1 MIGQLYNEEVR
12 EHKLH
17 LIVLLLQERF
27 SVCRIVNRTG
37 SLSDWKIY
45 L

>member
-1 MIGQLYNEEVR
+1 MIGQLCNEEVR
-12 EHKLH
+12 EHKLYQ
-17 LIVLLLQERF
+17 IVLFLQERF
-27 SVCRIVNRTG
+27 SVCRIFNRTG